1 MTNNLNQND
10 NQISDIELTNEDL
23 YPSLS
28 FVTPEKYIDQSK
40 NLWYGFYTMIQK
52 LLDEDYIEL
61 DYIPE
66 IEDMFGSIPE
76 DQKFNWMRDYEAG
89 LVQSSLFGAIGQAD
103 LEQQHANQLTDDV
116 FNLVPD
122 DRKVEFLEL
131 LFDGNIPQEIAS
143 QIEYAQESSSPEDV
157 MARYRE
163 NGLTLSSGSKS
174 TFANNNQVAMTTAQL
189 SDLLDKMPGI
199 NQELKTQ
206 IREQPVISTKVASG
220 EPSQSDNPFIN
231 FGDRINRVIDNG
243 AKTTPQASI
252 VNENQVEATTASPL
266 NRASNP
272 NRTIPT
278 VDQRPQQIQPQRSN
292 TNLVNQVP
300 TRNPAQSFSLP
311 SIPSGG
317 STISRLTQA
326 RRASVTNEQMLIN
339 QPNQVEATATSTSN
353 PIQSNSPSN
362 PVPSNPLNPQSPNSP
377 AQILKNA
384 IRAKK
389 IAEANQT
396 PQLIRPNRP
405 PTVSL

>member
-122 DRKVEFLEL
+122 ERKVEFLEL

-163 NGLTLSSGSKS
+163 NGLTLSSGSRS
-174 TFANNNQVAMTTAQL
+174 TFPNNSQAMTTEQL
-189 SDLLDKMPGI
+189 SALLDKMPGI

-206 IREQPVISTKVASG
+206 IREQPVISTSVASVA
-220 EPSQSDNPFIN
+220 PSQSDNPFIN
-231 FGDRINRVIDNG
+231 FGDRIGRVIDNG
-243 AKTTPQASI
+243 GKTIPKK
-252 VNENQVEATTASPL
+252 NQVETTTASP
-266 NRASNP
+266 SNP
-272 NRTIPT
+272 NQPIPIT
-278 VDQRPQQIQPQRSN
+278 AQRPQQIQPQRSN

-300 TRNPAQSFSLP
+300 TRNPVQSFSLP

-326 RRASVTNEQMLIN
+326 RRASVNGEQILIN
-339 QPNQVEATATSTSN
+339 QPNQVEATVASTSN
-353 PIQSNSPSN
+353 PIQ
-362 PVPSNPLNPQSPNSP
+362 SNPLNPQSPNSP